1 MSNIFAE
8 ILTIGDE
15 ILFGQ
20 TLDTNSHFACEKLSE
35 IGVKIVRKTTVG
47 DTEDEILK
55 ALGEAESRADI
66 TIVTGGLGPTN
77 DDLTKPCL
85 AKYFNCDI
93 RINEQALQEV
103 SSYFKRRGRELTE
116 LNRLQAALPSA
127 CEMISNPV
135 GTAPGMWFHR
145 NDKVFVSLP
154 GVPHEMQYLI
164 ENEVIPRIKRTFKLP
179 VIFHKVIK
187 TCGIGES
194 FLAEKIRNWE
204 TALPPHFK
212 LAYLPT
218 LGEVKLRLT
227 ATGSSFEK
235 LEAES
240 ETLVN
245 DLNNYVSKYIYGYD
259 EDTLESKIGELLAG
273 SNLTISTAESCTGG
287 HLAHSIT
294 SVPGSSRYYRGS
306 IVAYHNDIKNEFL
319 GVSKEILSRYGAVSE
334 ETVLLMAENV
344 RKSLGTDIGVATSG
358 IAGPEGGTKDKP
370 VGLVWFAYS
379 DKNGTEAKQVQFL
392 KDRMFNIQFSSKAVL
407 TYLFRKLKNVS

>member
-35 IGVKIVRKTTVG
+35 IGGKIVRKTTVG

-179 VIFHKVIK
+179 VIFHWL
-187 TCGIGES
+187 CS
-194 FLAEKIRNWE
+194 
-204 TALPPHFK
+204 
-212 LAYLPT
+212 
-218 LGEVKLRLT
+218 
-227 ATGSSFEK
+227 
-235 LEAES
+235 
-240 ETLVN
+240 
-245 DLNNYVSKYIYGYD
+245 
-259 EDTLESKIGELLAG
+259 LL
-273 SNLTISTAESCTGG
+273 
-287 HLAHSIT
+287 
-294 SVPGSSRYYRGS
+294 
-306 IVAYHNDIKNEFL
+306 
-319 GVSKEILSRYGAVSE
+319 
-334 ETVLLMAENV
+334 
-344 RKSLGTDIGVATSG
+344 
-358 IAGPEGGTKDKP
+358 
-370 VGLVWFAYS
+370 
-379 DKNGTEAKQVQFL
+379 
-392 KDRMFNIQFSSKAVL
+392 
-407 TYLFRKLKNVS
+407 